1 MTVRDWDVAPAMA
14 FAKFGGGVCN
24 FFGEPLAFGQQI
36 EFDDGLIVSHDA
48 DLVREISQLLAND
61 ER

>member
-1 MTVRDWDVAPAMA
+1 MAPAMA